1 MATKKKKEDD
11 DTFNKVLWVA
21 GAAGVTAFAMFYV
34 NKHLNEK
41 EELNRLRHSERPQL
55 GGGGGEE

>member
-1 MATKKKKEDD
+1 MAKKKKDDD
-11 DTFNKVLWVA
+11 DTFNKVMWVA

-41 EELNRLRHSERPQL
+41 EELNRLRISGPSQSSAGGSE
-55 GGGGGEE
+55 E

>member
-1 MATKKKKEDD
+1 MAKKKKEDD
-11 DTFNKVLWVA
+11 DAFNKVLWVA

-41 EELNRLRHSERPQL
+41 EELNRLRSNGHQPQL
-55 GGGGGEE
+55 SGGDGEE

>member
-1 MATKKKKEDD
+1 MAKKKKDDD
-11 DTFNKVLWVA
+11 DTFNKVMWVA

-41 EELNRLRHSERPQL
+41 EELSRLRISGPASSSSSE
-55 GGGGGEE
+55 GEE